1 MRVIGDEYVNLDL
14 EEKLHDAA
22 VAANGG
28 RVVTNGHGLLNA
40 LRTGDW
46 LQAQS
51 FPPLR
56 YAVPGLVPEGLTLNI
71 GAPKIGKSWL
81 VLDFAL
87 AIAAGG
93 RALGHIAMGEARPV
107 LLLALEDGDRRL
119 QDRCWKL
126 LDGGQI
132 PDGFHYMVKTEPGKV
147 LETVEQWLGMY
158 DGDDPTVIIDTLG
171 KVMPPALN
179 GESSYMRDYRIG
191 GALKRLADDHAG
203 SAVVVNHHDRKAG
216 SDDFVDSVSGTHG
229 LAGSADTVLV
239 VSRNR
244 QETEGTV
251 KVTGRDVPE
260 NEYALTLAS
269 GMFWTLAGGDLE
281 TAAIRAVEMHD
292 QAGLGDRSLDVLA
305 CVRDHPDG
313 VTPKQ
318 VEDGLDMPEARQYLR
333 RLAEK
338 KRITNPKRGI
348 YAPTKPPV
356 TTVTS
361 VTTDEPMGHSDTCD
375 THIQALDY
383 SEPNR

>member
-1 MRVIGDEYVNLDL
+1 VSTDEYLDLDL

-28 RVVTNGHGLLNA
+28 RVVGSNDHGLLGA

-56 YAVPGLVPEGLTLNI
+56 YAVPGLVPQGLTLNI

-93 RALGHIAMGEARPV
+93 RALGHIAMGNPRPV

-126 LDGGQI
+126 LEGGPI

-147 LETVEQWLGMY
+147 LETVEQWLSMY
-158 DGDDPTVIIDTLG
+158 DGDDATVIIDTLG

-191 GALKRLADDHAG
+191 GALKLLADDHPG

-244 QETEGTV
+244 QETGGTV

-260 NEYALTLAS
+260 NEYALTLLS
-269 GMFWTLAGGDLE
+269 GMFWTLTGGDLA
-281 TAAIRAVEMHD
+281 TASVRAVEMRS
-292 QAGLGDRSLDVLA
+292 QAGLGDRSLEVLA
-305 CVRDHPDG
+305 YVNAHPNG
-313 VTPKQ
+313 VTVKE
-318 VEDGLDMPEARQYLR
+318 VDDELGITDARTYLGRLNDKERICRLR
-333 RLAEK
+333 R
-338 KRITNPKRGI
+338 GV
-348 YAPTKPPV
+348 YAPTQTPV
-356 TTVTS
+356 ATVAS
-361 VTTDEPMGHSDTCD
+361 VANAEANALPLQHSNTCD
-375 THIQALDY
+375 TPLGGDDV
-383 SEPNR
+383 